1 MSNKS
6 INKGVN
12 QYLDFLIDL
21 CFQGKNRRF
30 YHLKMR
36 TVEKRHA
43 GCYLPK
49 LDIKDYNNMI
59 DGKIIFD
66 QPVKS
71 NFRKF
76 HNIWKISTGKGAG
89 YTTGCLLDYN
99 YFKERFKVKAID
111 LSKQKHLNYDLKAIQ
126 QINFTGNL

>member
-1 MSNKS
+1 
-6 INKGVN
+6 
-12 QYLDFLIDL
+12 
-21 CFQGKNRRF
+21 
-30 YHLKMR
+30 
-36 TVEKRHA
+36 
-43 GCYLPK
+43 
-49 LDIKDYNNMI
+49 MI

-71 NFRKF
+71 NVRKF
-76 HNIWKISTGKGAG
+76 HNIRKISTDKGAD

-99 YFKERFKVKAID
+99 YFNERFKVKVID